1 MIPLLYAQS
10 RDAQVAVDQTV
21 DFLAMNVKALDEVAL
36 RLLNPEK
43 RHNIEQAREISEFV
57 KQCQFYCTGSLTWR

>member
-36 RLLNPEK
+36 RMLNPEK
-43 RHNIEQAREISEFV
+43 RHKIEEARALCDLI
-57 KQCQFYCTGSLTWR
+57 KGCQFYCTGNLTWR

>member
-1 MIPLLYAQS
+1 MIPLMYAQS
-10 RDAQVAVDQTV
+10 RDAQLAVDQTV

-43 RHNIEQAREISEFV
+43 RHKIEETRELCDFI
-57 KQCQFYCTGSLTWR
+57 KGCQFYCTGNLTWR